1 MAGAQRR
8 IAILLRN
15 PAVACK
21 HSVANSPAMGELA
34 AIPVREGALPAWLHR
49 PAREPAGVVVV
60 LHEIFGLNRNMR
72 ELAAW
77 IASLGHVAVVPDLW
91 WHQPPPV
98 ELDPDSGTAAWERAM
113 ALLRGLDEPRA
124 VAELL
129 AALAW
134 ARRLPGGNGRVATV
148 GFCLGGRL
156 AARLAA
162 AGGVDC
168 AVSYYGVGIETML
181 DDLAAPRAPLLLH
194 LAARDRF
201 VPPAAQA
208 AIIATL
214 SGVQGVE
221 IVVHPA
227 TDHAFARAGAR
238 SFDARAVSVA
248 HARTAALLAAT
259 LNAAGR

>member
-1 MAGAQRR
+1 M
-8 IAILLRN
+8 LLRN
-15 PAVACK
+15 PVVACK
-21 HSVANSPAMGELA
+21 HSVTQYAVMGELVS
-34 AIPVREGALPAWLHR
+34 IPVAPGAMPAWIVR
-49 PAREPAGVVVV
+49 PAREPAGVVVL

-91 WHQPPPV
+91 WHEPERV
-98 ELDPDSGTAAWERAM
+98 ELDPDSGLPAWEAAM

-124 VAELL
+124 VAELR

-134 ARRLPGGNGRVATV
+134 ARRLPGGNGRVGVV

-162 AGGVDC
+162 AGGADC
-168 AVSYYGVGIETML
+168 AVSYYGVGIEGML
-181 DDLAAPRAPLLLH
+181 GALAAPRAPLLLH

-201 VPPAAQA
+201 VPPPAQA
-208 AIIATL
+208 AIIAAL
-214 SGVQGVE
+214 SDVPGVE

-227 TDHAFARAGAR
+227 ADHAFARAGAR
-238 SFDARAVSVA
+238 SFDARAAAVA

-259 LNAAGR
+259 LTPSGR